1 MVCIP
6 TVGGNHLDTKEA
18 VVMSRK
24 IYLIQNDETLT
35 EMTENPYP
43 SEDILQTLLS
53 KYPDLLAGGQI
64 NADQPRRW
72 MLVSREIGIPGEH
85 DGFNRWSLDHL
96 FLDQEGIPTLVEVK
110 RSSDTRIRREVVGQL
125 LDYAANAVVYWPLEK
140 IRAEFE
146 AACAL
151 KGEDADSLIH
161 QLIDPLGEGEPDID
175 SFWKQVKTNLQ
186 AGKVRLV
193 FVADVIPPELQR
205 IVEFLNEQ
213 MDPAEV
219 LAVEVRQ
226 YVGQGLRTLVP
237 QVVGQTAEAKQRK
250 SGSQR
255 DKSKW
260 DEATFFEE
268 FEKLGS
274 PAETAVARA
283 LYNWGKETTSYIDW
297 GVGSSSGSFL
307 PVVLQGNVKH
317 QLFVVYTNGAL
328 YVYFQYYL
336 NKEPF
341 VSEEKR
347 LTLLRKLNDIPG
359 INLGEDTITKRPR
372 ISLSDLVDG
381 DNLQRFIEV
390 FNWVVSEIRQLSL

>member
-1 MVCIP
+1 
-6 TVGGNHLDTKEA
+6 
-18 VVMSRK
+18 MSRK

-64 NADQPRRW
+64 DADQPRRW
-72 MLVSREIGIPGEH
+72 MLVSREVGIPGEQ

-96 FLDQEGIPTLVEVK
+96 FLDQDGVPTLVEVK

-146 AACAL
+146 AACTSR
-151 KGEDADSLIH
+151 GEDANSLIH
-161 QLIDPLGEGEPDID
+161 QLVEPSGEGEPDIE

-193 FVADVIPPELQR
+193 FVADIIPPELQR

-237 QVVGQTAEAKQRK
+237 QVVGRTAEAQQRK
-250 SGSQR
+250 SGNQR
-255 DKSKW
+255 NKPGW
-260 DEATFFEE
+260 NEITFFEE
-268 FEKLGS
+268 FEKLTS
-274 PAETAVARA
+274 PAETAIARA
-283 LYNWGKETTSYIDW
+283 LLNWSKEAVSHVYW
-297 GVGSSSGSFL
+297 AAGSSSGYFS
-307 PVVLQGNVKH
+307 PIVLHGNVRH
-317 QLFVVYTNGAL
+317 QLFAVYTSGDL
-328 YVYFQYYL
+328 YVYFQFFL

-347 LTLLRKLNDIPG
+347 LTILRRLNEIPG
-359 INLGEDTITKRPR
+359 IRLGEDAITKRPR
-372 ISLSDLVDG
+372 IRLANLADG
-381 DNLQRFIEV
+381 DNLQQFIGI
-390 FNWVVSEIRQLSL
+390 FDWVVSEIRRVGR